1 MFYADCMLRIKK
13 KMLDLRIGQKELAEM
28 TGLTQPAIS
37 RMFNMDTIPRIDTLL
52 KVLYALGIEMKIE
65 NKE

>member
-1 MFYADCMLRIKK
+1 
-13 KMLDLRIGQKELAEM
+13 MLDIDIGQREIAEM

-52 KVLYALGIEMKIE
+52 KVLYALGIEMKIGS
-65 NKE
+65 KE